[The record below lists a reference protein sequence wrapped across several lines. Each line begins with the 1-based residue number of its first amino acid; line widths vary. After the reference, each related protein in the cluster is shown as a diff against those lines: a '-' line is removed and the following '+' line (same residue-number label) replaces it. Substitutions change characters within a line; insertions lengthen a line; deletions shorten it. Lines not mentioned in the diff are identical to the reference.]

1 MEPASQIE
9 ESDFVRVSPSHS
21 SPYPTLTNVFT
32 LLNIVLAPIATV
44 PAFLDI
50 ESG

>member
-1 MEPASQIE
+1 MEPASQIVFRE
-9 ESDFVRVSPSHS
+9 ESLSNS

-44 PAFLDI
+44 PAFLSI
-50 ESG
+50 VSG